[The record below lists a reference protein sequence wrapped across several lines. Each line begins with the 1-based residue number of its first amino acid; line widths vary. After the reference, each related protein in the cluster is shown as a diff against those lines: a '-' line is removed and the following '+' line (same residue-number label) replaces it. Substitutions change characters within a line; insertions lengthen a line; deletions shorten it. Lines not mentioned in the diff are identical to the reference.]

1 MIRSPDRRLWTSFRL
16 PWALGLVLVVAG
28 LVLGCGRGSFVG
40 RQYDDFTAY
49 YNTYHNATKAFE
61 KGLKSVNQSK
71 SDIDRA
77 RYISVF
83 PEVQAS
89 SGQSSFE
96 KAIQKSAEV
105 LREHPNSKW
114 VDDAL
119 LLIGRSRYYQQNYV
133 GAAQKFREVIA
144 LEGEREGEA
153 RFRLVQTLLAA
164 DRYPE
169 AAEALR
175 AALNTEAN
183 YGPWTARMQLARG
196 QLQIRREEW
205 QEAKQA
211 LTRGLDD
218 PEGLPDE
225 AKARGAF
232 LLGQVHETLE
242 NFDEAQA
249 AYRQADEHSPSYQL
263 EFASRL
269 AAIEMEG
276 RSGDPEGALGRLES
290 LERED
295 DTNEMRG
302 RIARVRAQLYKK
314 QGRSEKAKGV
324 LTAALRGDKAPSGTV
339 QGRLHYDLATL
350 YRDTFEDFT
359 QAAAHFDTAS
369 TTLSS
374 RSDQGGVNSDQQTR
388 VLPRTPT
395 DAAAQAERFGGLAD
409 QSRAVARMDSL
420 LRLGRMP
427 PSEFEAAVERLRQQ
441 RLEAQE
447 QEAQARRERQQQF
460 RAGGQA
466 RSRDG
471 QSSSQANAVQ
481 TRGNDAGFL
490 FHRDPTLVQQGRRQF
505 QQTWGDRPLVDNWRR
520 VNAIRGGDAPSTA
533 DEGGTRT
540 DGASGGQGSS
550 ASVVDLSAVPRDSAS
565 QAEMEKN
572 RVVARYE
579 LGKALL
585 RAAGRPD
592 SAETWFRRVLKGHEG
607 HPVIPKAL
615 YGLAQAHRAQGD
627 SAAATQAYRRL
638 VEEHSGTSYAT
649 QARKQLGL
657 ERAEPGAGSEASA
670 ADSAYAQAYDTW
682 QNGAPDAALGKLL
695 AVARTYPERSV
706 APRALL
712 AAGVLYHRS
721 APPDSSGRLQ
731 AQFKRHVDSL
741 AQSSD
746 ELSTG
751 AEAHADTVDGAQPT
765 PPPHKRTQSDTTDGR
780 SPSRR
785 ATDPTA
791 ASDTSARGGRPPEP
805 VPDTTE
811 ARPDSSTRTAPDPS
825 SPEEEDAQDLP
836 RRVVDS
842 TTAAERDPRAR
853 RPDSMRAD
861 SSASPPDTTIRSAQD
876 TTTRSA
882 QDTMTTRRGTDREAG
897 ADSTRADSSDAGL
910 AGPLEVLFTY
920 LTEEYAGTPEAKRA
934 QKLLAYLEQQRTAPE
949 SAAPDSQENR
959 TSPGKGAPSDT
970 AAVST
975 APDSVAVPEERPQ
988 RPAVSADSSARSRQD
1003 LPSPSRSREDPST
1016 PAQQRDPTAAPARD
1030 STTAPQE
1037 SPAPPAPPD
1046 SSGEG

>member
-1 MIRSPDRRLWTSFRL
+1 MSRFPDRRFWQLSRP
-16 PWALGLVLVVAG
+16 PWALGLALVVAG

-49 YNTYHNATKAFE
+49 YNTFHNATEAFE
-61 KGLKSVNQSK
+61 KGLKSVNQSE
-71 SDIDRA
+71 SEISRA

-105 LREHPNSKW
+105 LREHPNSRW

-144 LEGEREGEA
+144 LAGEREGEA

-164 DRYPE
+164 GRYPE

-175 AALNTEAN
+175 AALNTKAN
-183 YGPWTARMQLARG
+183 PGPWTARMRLARG

-205 QEAKQA
+205 EEAKQA
-211 LTRGLDD
+211 LARGLDGS
-218 PEGLPDE
+218 ESLPD
-225 AKARGAF
+225 KVRARGAF
-232 LLGQVHETLE
+232 LLGQVHETLDS
-242 NFDEAQA
+242 FDEAQA
-249 AYRQADEHSPSYQL
+249 AYRQASGHSPSYQL

-269 AAIEMEG
+269 AAIEMQG

-302 RIARVRAQLYKK
+302 QIARVRARLYEK
-314 QGRSEKAKGV
+314 QGRPEEAKGV
-324 LTAALRGDKAPSGTV
+324 LTAALRGDETPSGTV

-388 VLPRTPT
+388 VLPRTPI

-409 QSRAVARMDSL
+409 QSQAVARMDSL

-427 PSEFEAAVERLRQQ
+427 PSEFEAVVERLRKQ

-460 RAGGQA
+460 RGGGQA
-466 RSRDG
+466 RSGGG
-471 QSSSQANAVQ
+471 QSSSQATAVQ
-481 TRGNDAGFL
+481 TQGTDAGFL
-490 FHRDPTLVQQGRRQF
+490 FYRDPTLVQQGRRRF
-505 QQTWGDRPLVDNWRR
+505 EQTWGDRPLVDNWRR
-520 VNAIRGGDAPSTA
+520 TNAIQGGDGPSTA

-540 DGASGGQGSS
+540 DGTSGGQGSS

-565 QAEMEKN
+565 RAEMKKN
-572 RVVARYE
+572 RAVARYK

-592 SAETWFRRVLKGHEG
+592 SAATWFRRVLDEHNG

-627 SAAATQAYRRL
+627 STAATQAYRRL
-638 VEEHSGTSYAT
+638 VEEHPGTSYAT
-649 QARKQLGL
+649 RAREQLGL
-657 ERAEPGAGSEASA
+657 ERAEPGADSEASA
-670 ADSAYAQAYDTW
+670 ADSAYAQAYETW
-682 QNGAPDAALGKLL
+682 QNGPPDAALGKLL
-695 AVARTYPERSV
+695 VVAQTYPESSV

-721 APPDSSGRLQ
+721 ASPDSSGRLQ
-731 AQFKRHVDSL
+731 AQFERHVDSL
-741 AQSSD
+741 AQTSD

-751 AEAHADTVDGAQPT
+751 ADADADTVDGTRST
-765 PPPHKRTQSDTTDGR
+765 PPPRKRTQSDTTGGQAG
-780 SPSRR
+780 PQR
-785 ATDPTA
+785 AIDSTA
-791 ASDTSARGGRPPEP
+791 APSTPERALRRPERH
-805 VPDTTE
+805 PDTADVAPDSAE
-811 ARPDSSTRTAPDPS
+811 QARPDLAAREAK
-825 SPEEEDAQDLP
+825 L
-836 RRVVDS
+836 RRRRAGDS
-842 TTAAERDPRAR
+842 TAAAERDRRVR
-853 RPDSMRAD
+853 RPDSVRAD
-861 SSASPPDTTIRSAQD
+861 SSASLPD

-882 QDTMTTRRGTDREAG
+882 QDTTANRGGADRVAR
-897 ADSTRADSSDAGL
+897 ADSTRPDSSDAGL
-910 AGPLEVLFTY
+910 AGPLEMLFTY
-920 LTEEYAGTPEAKRA
+920 LTEKYAGTPEANRA
-934 QKLLAYLEQQRTAPE
+934 QKLLAYLEQQRAAPE
-949 SAAPDSQENR
+949 SAASDSSENE
-959 TSPGKGAPSDT
+959 TPPEEGAPSDT

-975 APDSVAVPEERPQ
+975 APDSAAVSEERPQ

-1003 LPSPSRSREDPST
+1003 LPNPARSREDPST

-1030 STTAPQE
+1030 STAAPQE
-1037 SPAPPAPPD
+1037 SPAPPD